1 MYPAELPAEVP
12 SSAEVL
18 LFEQFSD
25 RLPGSYR
32 VFHSVAWRQREAN
45 RNKGDKR
52 GEIDF
57 VVAHPSY
64 GLLLLEAKSGG
75 LRVDG
80 SGDWYSLDRDGRE
93 HEIPDPFKQVD
104 RSLFALTELL
114 ETTPTTRRH
123 DYRCVSAVA
132 LPHTIV
138 DGPVALH
145 APREAV
151 LDSSDLADL
160 EVAVRRL
167 FGTPLERDLTPEA
180 MDALTD
186 LLAPAREFVKIGLN
200 ARFEEVERQLLT
212 LTERQADLID
222 LLARTPQASIAGC
235 AGSGKTLVAMEKA
248 RRLARSGQ
256 SVLFTCYNRH
266 LANWVGHALP
276 DGSYPS
282 YLVKV
287 RHFHGLAD
295 EAISAAGMKLFPN
308 PNQTDWE
315 NVPQRFEAALRAK
328 PMKFDAIV
336 ADEGQDF
343 AEEWWL
349 LLMGELLAEAD
360 GVFYVF
366 YDPNQRIYQQR
377 LQLPR
382 AVPDFVLDKNIRNT
396 RQIHEAVMAYYHGDV
411 VPLSAGPD
419 GLEVEQL
426 REATLK
432 GTQRVLDELVN
443 KQKIPLRDIIVL
455 TVRAQDKSDLKEGQP
470 LGNLT
475 LTWGPPGHNQIEVS
489 TVHAFK
495 GLERSVVVLTE
506 FGSLR
511 GGDEQRSD
519 FLMYI
524 GMSRAKHHLVLVGE
538 ELPPPR
544 EVAQARA

>member
-1 MYPAELPAEVP
+1 MARMYPAKLPAEV
-12 SSAEVL
+12 SSNAEVL

-25 RLPGSYR
+25 KLASDYR
-32 VFHSVAWRQREAN
+32 VFHSVAWRKRDSGSSKA
-45 RNKGDKR
+45 DKR

-57 VVAHPSY
+57 VIAHPHY
-64 GLLLLEAKSGG
+64 GLLLLEAKTGG
-75 LRVDG
+75 LRIDG
-80 SGDWYSLDRDGRE
+80 SGAWYSRDRDGLE
-93 HEIPDPFKQVD
+93 HEITDPFKQVD
-104 RSLFALTELL
+104 NSLYALIDLL
-114 ETTPTTRRH
+114 KNTPTTRRH
-123 DYRCVSAVA
+123 HYRCVSGVA

-138 DGPVALH
+138 DGAVALH

-151 LDSSDLADL
+151 LDSSDLSDL
-160 EVAVRRL
+160 EAAVKRL
-167 FGTPLERDLTPEA
+167 FGAPLEHELTLEA
-180 MDALTD
+180 MEAVTD

-212 LTERQADLID
+212 LTERQAEVLD

-248 RRLARSGQ
+248 RQLARAGQ
-256 SVLFTCYNRH
+256 RVLFTCYNRH
-266 LANWVGHALP
+266 LANWVEHALP

-295 EAISAAGMKLFPN
+295 DAISAAGMKMFPN
-308 PNQTDWE
+308 PNQADWE
-315 NVPQRFEAALRAK
+315 NVPQRFEAALRVK

-343 AEEWWL
+343 TEEWWL
-349 LLMGELLAEAD
+349 LLMGELLAED
-360 GVFYVF
+360 DSVFYVF

-377 LQLPR
+377 LQLPGD
-382 AVPDFVLDKNIRNT
+382 VPDFVLDKNIRNT
-396 RQIHEAVMAYYHGDV
+396 RQIHAAVMAYYDGDV
-411 VPLSAGPD
+411 VPQSAGPD
-419 GLEVEQL
+419 GLEVEQR

-432 GTQRVLDELVN
+432 GTQHALDELVN
-443 KQKIPLRDIIVL
+443 KQKIRPRDIIVL
-455 TVRAQDKSDLKEGQP
+455 TVRAQDKSDLKDGQP

-475 LTWGPPGHNQIEVS
+475 LTWGPPSHNQVEVS

-506 FGSLR
+506 FDSLR
-511 GGDEQRSD
+511 GGDKERSD

-538 ELPPPR
+538 EMPTPR
-544 EVAQARA
+544 